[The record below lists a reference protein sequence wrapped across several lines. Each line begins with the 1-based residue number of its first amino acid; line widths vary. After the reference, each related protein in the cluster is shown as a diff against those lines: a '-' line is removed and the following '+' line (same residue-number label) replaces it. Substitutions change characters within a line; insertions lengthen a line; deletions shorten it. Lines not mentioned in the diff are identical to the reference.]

1 MFEVLTKQDL
11 LWQTRGFPKGTVKLF
26 NEQTQKKRP
35 RLNEFVLSNQNT
47 YKFLEKVREDF

>member
-35 RLNEFVLSNQNT
+35 RLNGFVLSNQNT